1 MAATG
6 QAPQQQRAGVLDRIG
21 QTSSMWIAAATVM
34 IIGLM
39 IVPVPPALL
48 DLLLTLNIT
57 AAVLILLTTLYT
69 ENALNFS
76 VFPTLLLIITLFRLS
91 LNISGTRLILL
102 HGYAG
107 RVIEAFGNV
116 VVGGNYAVGIVIFAI
131 LIIIQFVV
139 ITNGAGRVAEVAA
152 RFTLDA
158 MPGKQLAI
166 DADLNAGLITEADAR
181 QRRKDIQRS
190 ADFYGAM
197 DGASKFVRGD
207 AVAAVI
213 IVFVNIIGGFVIGVL
228 QQGLSLIQAL
238 QRFTLLTVGEGIVT
252 QIPALLMSTATG
264 IIVTRAASEMN
275 FGNELTRQLLQEPR
289 AIAITSVLLV
299 IFGFMGLPP
308 LWMFLL
314 AGIMFAL
321 FLRQRDLQKRGLLP
335 RGADAGSS
343 VAGGVAGGLSM
354 VSGVQ
359 AGITAQPAVK
369 PAESVVPLLSYDPM
383 ELEIGFGLIPLVDI
397 AQGGD
402 LLERITMIRRHAAR
416 DLGIV
421 VPPIRV
427 RDNLQLKPS
436 TYVIK
441 IYGLEVARAEVM
453 VSRLLAMNPGTATSP
468 IEGIPTTEPAFN
480 LPALWI
486 PESARGD
493 AEMAGYT
500 VIDPTSVIATHLTE
514 VIKSH
519 APELLGRQET
529 SSLLD
534 NVKQHYPVVIDEL
547 IPNLLTVGEV
557 QRVLQNLLRERI
569 PIRNLLLIL
578 ESLADAARQSKD
590 IDYLTERVRSALA
603 RHICAEYA
611 EEGLLSVITVDPKLE
626 TLLAEAVRRG
636 EDAYALLDPQTVAR
650 IYASLTKQMQ
660 SAQASGLHPIVL
672 CSPAIR
678 LALKRLTER
687 AAPALVVL
695 SYSEIAPGLRV
706 ESIGQVSTTD
716 ESEPVGAT

>member
-1 MAATG
+1 M
-6 QAPQQQRAGVLDRIG
+6 DRLS
-21 QTSSMWIAAATVM
+21 QTSGMWIAAATVL

-39 IVPVPPALL
+39 IVPIPPELL

-69 ENALNFS
+69 ENALSFS

-102 HGYAG
+102 HAYAG
-107 RVIEAFGNV
+107 RVIESFGNV
-116 VVGGNYAVGIVIFAI
+116 VVGGNYAVGIIIFAI

-181 QRRKDIQRS
+181 QRRRDIQRS

-213 IVFVNIIGGFVIGVL
+213 IVFVNIIGGFFVGIL
-228 QQGLSLIQAL
+228 QQGLTLVQAL

-275 FGNELTRQLLQEPR
+275 FGNEFTRQIIQEPR

-299 IFGFMGLPP
+299 VFGFCGLPP
-308 LWMFLL
+308 LWMFLM
-314 AGIMFAL
+314 AGIMFVI
-321 FLRQRDLQKRGLLP
+321 FLRQRGLQKKGLLP
-335 RGADAGSS
+335 RGDGSVPALS
-343 VAGGVAGGLSM
+343 GGPNAP
-354 VSGVQ
+354 GVQ
-359 AGITAQPAVK
+359 PGVTAQPAVK

-383 ELEIGFGLIPLVDI
+383 ELEIGFGLIPLVDV

-416 DLGIV
+416 ELGIV

-453 VSRLLAMNPGTATSP
+453 VSRLLAMNPGTATQP

-486 PESARGD
+486 PESGRGD

-514 VIKSH
+514 IIKSH
-519 APELLGRQET
+519 APDLLGRQET

-534 NVKQHYPVVIDEL
+534 NVKQHYPVVIEEL

-578 ESLADAARQSKD
+578 ESLADGARQSKD
-590 IDYLTERVRSALA
+590 IDYLTERVRVALA
-603 RHICAEYA
+603 RHICAEYS
-611 EEGLLSVITVDPKLE
+611 EDGLLSVITVDPRLE
-626 TLLAEAVRRG
+626 TLLGEAVRRG
-636 EDAYALLDPQTVAR
+636 EDAYALLDPQTVAK
-650 IYASLTKQMQ
+650 IYTSLTKQIQ
-660 SAQASGLHPIVL
+660 AAQAAGLHPIVL
-672 CSPAIR
+672 CSPTIR

-687 AAPALVVL
+687 AAPSLVVL

-706 ESIGQVSTTD
+706 ESIGQISTVD
-716 ESEPVGAT
+716 EPEPVAT

>member
-1 MAATG
+1 
-6 QAPQQQRAGVLDRIG
+6 
-21 QTSSMWIAAATVM
+21 M

-39 IVPVPPALL
+39 IVPIPTELL
-48 DLLLTLNIT
+48 DFLLTLNIT
-57 AAVLILLTTLYT
+57 VAVLVLITTLYT
-69 ENALNFS
+69 ENALSFS

-102 HGYAG
+102 HAYAG

-116 VVGGNYAVGIVIFAI
+116 VVGGNYAVGIVIFVI
-131 LIIIQFVV
+131 LIVIQFIV

-152 RFTLDA
+152 RLTLDA

-181 QRRKDIQRS
+181 FRRKEIQRS
-190 ADFYGAM
+190 SDFYGAM

-207 AVAAVI
+207 AVAAII
-213 IVFVNIIGGFVIGVL
+213 IVFVNIIGGFIIGIVQQGMTL
-228 QQGLSLIQAL
+228 QQALS
-238 QRFTLLTVGEGIVT
+238 RFTLLTIGEGIVT

-275 FGNELTRQLLQEPR
+275 FGEEITGQILQEPR

-299 IFGFMGLPP
+299 VFGFFGLPP
-308 LWMFLL
+308 LWMFLM
-314 AGIMFAL
+314 AGVMAAL
-321 FLRQRDLQKRGLLP
+321 FVRQRNRQRLGLLA
-335 RGADAGSS
+335 RTEAQAQLAAGAA
-343 VAGGVAGGLSM
+343 AP
-354 VSGVQ
+354 GVQ
-359 AGITAQPAVK
+359 PGVTAQPAVK

-383 ELEIGFGLIPLVDI
+383 ELEIGFGLIPLVDV

-416 DLGIV
+416 ELGIV

-514 VIKSH
+514 VIKTH
-519 APELLGRQET
+519 APELLGRQEV

-534 NVKQHYPVVIDEL
+534 NVKQHYPVVVDEL
-547 IPNLLTVGEV
+547 VPNLLTVGEI

-590 IDYLTERVRSALA
+590 VDYLTERVRSALA

-611 EEGLLSVITVDPKLE
+611 EDGLLSVITVDPKLE
-626 TLLAEAVRRG
+626 TLLGEAVRRG
-636 EDAYALLDPQTVAR
+636 EDAYALLDPQTVAK
-650 IYASLTKQMQ
+650 IYTSLTKQIQ
-660 SAQASGLHPIVL
+660 NAQAAGLHPIVL
-672 CSPAIR
+672 CSPAVR

-687 AAPALVVL
+687 AAPSLVVL

-706 ESIGQVSTTD
+706 ESIGQISTTD
-716 ESEPVGAT
+716 EAEAVAT